1 MLSWLNFCD
10 AFVKDDVSNVVP
22 CWSLQARDCVLVS
35 IDPVQISKTQD
46 EYLHRNLT
54 SPGRL
59 SHTRSCVQREKSHIR
74 PDERRCNKVVMKK
87 QHARIVI
94 VGGVLSRD
102 MRSLWTTGGLLL

>member
-1 MLSWLNFCD
+1 M
-10 AFVKDDVSNVVP
+10 
-22 CWSLQARDCVLVS
+22 
-35 IDPVQISKTQD
+35 
-46 EYLHRNLT
+46 
-54 SPGRL
+54 
-59 SHTRSCVQREKSHIR
+59 QREKSHIR